1 MTTCSLRF
9 EGISSFSREANPE
22 SVDPPGA
29 AQSRSVPPF
38 EKPCQVNS
46 SEYLRWAVV
55 ARESAF
61 DQLKLDLQ
69 GPHLLTRTPR
79 NKVRQILGESD
90 VVLVELEQSGP
101 GFDFRTAAEHG
112 LPVPF
117 LLRSD
122 TEGQYIGVCRF
133 GLHKRIFDAL
143 NSAGEWWE
151 LRAGRSRPY
160 EVFRKLLNRVS
171 DGIAELDSTDRIR
184 WVNTPLKQALPDVKW
199 EGARL
204 QDVINK
210 EDQHRLRALRAQ
222 HATGVVVPFAVHLP
236 HGEQVEL
243 DPSPWFDEQGELVG
257 TSLLFRSVRNTAE
270 QESRANE
277 LFCMYSL
284 ATSLGQAATVEEA
297 LRTALDRTTE
307 LLNLPTGGVILD
319 YQSFQ
324 ITHEV
329 QKDGEM
335 PESLSEHF
343 RRLVRTFPA
352 SKKALVE
359 REVSRDSLLNEFN
372 LHGYAVVPIEIGEE
386 RSGGIWLAAD
396 EKGRFA
402 RETVS
407 LLISIVNQ
415 LSVIV
420 ENLAYTQ
427 AQLTAELEKKRFYKD
442 ALCAVTQGKLTLCE
456 RDELEETWK
465 NAGDDKG
472 KVQITETKDVPTCR
486 RFVESAL
493 ADEGLTEEKIQ
504 DAALCATEAVG
515 NVVKHADSGSLAVRT
530 TEQTV
535 TIRIADQGPGI
546 DFAHLPNAVLNAGFS
561 TAPSLGMGYSILLE
575 MMDHVHLST
584 DHRGT
589 LLLLEIQK
597 QEADPLDAFAH
608 LLEGDF

>member
-1 MTTCSLRF
+1 MDSITWT
-9 EGISSFSREANPE
+9 
-22 SVDPPGA
+22 
-29 AQSRSVPPF
+29 
-38 EKPCQVNS
+38 
-46 SEYLRWAVV
+46 VV

-69 GPHLLTRTPR
+69 GPHILTRTPR
-79 NKVRQILGESD
+79 DKIRSVLGSSD
-90 VVLVELEQSGP
+90 VVLVELEQSGV
-101 GFDFRTAAEHG
+101 GFDFKQAAQYG

-117 LLRSD
+117 LLRCD

-133 GLHKRIFDAL
+133 GLHKTIFNAL
-143 NSAGEWWE
+143 NSVGEWWE

-171 DGIAELDSTDRIR
+171 DGIAELDSSDRIR
-184 WVNTPLKQALPDVKW
+184 WVNTPLKQALPDIKW
-199 EGARL
+199 AGAHL
-204 QDVINK
+204 QDVVRE
-210 EDQHRLRALRAQ
+210 EDRHRLRAIRAQ

-236 HGEQVEL
+236 NNEQVEL

-257 TSLLFRSVRNTAE
+257 TSLLFRSVRNTEE

-284 ATSLGQAATVEEA
+284 ATSLGQATSVEEA
-297 LRTALDRTTE
+297 LSTALERTTE
-307 LLNLPTGGVILD
+307 LLNLPGGGVILD
-319 YQSFQ
+319 YDLFQ
-324 ITHEV
+324 IS
-329 QKDGEM
+329 KF
-335 PESLSEHF
+335 SLRNEEFPTVLKEHF
-343 RRLVRTFPA
+343 RKIIQTFPA
-352 SKKALVE
+352 NKRALVE
-359 REVSRDSLLNEFN
+359 RKVSQGSPLVEFG
-372 LHGYAVVPIEIGEE
+372 LQGFAAVPIEIGEH
-386 RSGGIWLAAD
+386 RAGGFWLLAD
-396 EKGRFA
+396 EQGRFA

-427 AQLTAELEKKRFYKD
+427 SRLTAELEKKRFYKD
-442 ALCAVTQGKLTLCE
+442 ALCAVTRGKLSLCE
-456 RDELEETWK
+456 RSELEEAWA
-465 NAGDDKG
+465 NSGADKG
-472 KVQITETKDVPTCR
+472 FVQITETADVPKCR
-486 RFVESAL
+486 HFVEDAL
-493 ADEGLTEEKIQ
+493 GDQGLTEEKVQ

-515 NVVKHADSGSLAVRT
+515 NVVKHADRGSLAVRT

-535 TIRIADQGPGI
+535 TIRIDDQGPGI

-584 DHRGT
+584 DHTGT
-589 LLLLEIQK
+589 VLLLEIQK

>member
-1 MTTCSLRF
+1 MDSITWT
-9 EGISSFSREANPE
+9 
-22 SVDPPGA
+22 
-29 AQSRSVPPF
+29 
-38 EKPCQVNS
+38 
-46 SEYLRWAVV
+46 VV

-69 GPHLLTRTPR
+69 GPHILTRTPR
-79 NKVRQILGESD
+79 DKIRGVLGSSD
-90 VVLVELEQSGP
+90 VVLVELEQSGV
-101 GFDFRTAAEHG
+101 GFDFKQAAQYG

-117 LLRSD
+117 LLRCD

-133 GLHKRIFDAL
+133 GLHKTIFNAL
-143 NSAGEWWE
+143 NSVGEWWE

-171 DGIAELDSTDRIR
+171 DGIAELDSSDRIR
-184 WVNTPLKQALPDVKW
+184 WVNTPLKQALPDIKW
-199 EGARL
+199 AGAHL
-204 QDVINK
+204 QDVVRD
-210 EDQHRLRALRAQ
+210 EDRHRLRAIRAQ

-236 HGEQVEL
+236 NNEQVEL

-257 TSLLFRSVRNTAE
+257 TSLLFRSVRNTEE

-284 ATSLGQAATVEEA
+284 ATSLGQATSVEEA
-297 LRTALDRTTE
+297 LSTALERTTE
-307 LLNLPTGGVILD
+307 LLNLPGGGVILD
-319 YQSFQ
+319 YDLFQ
-324 ITHEV
+324 IS
-329 QKDGEM
+329 KF
-335 PESLSEHF
+335 SLRNEEFPTVLKEHF
-343 RRLVRTFPA
+343 RKIIQTFPTN
-352 SKKALVE
+352 KRALVE
-359 REVSRDSLLNEFN
+359 RKVSQGSPLVDFGLQGF
-372 LHGYAVVPIEIGEE
+372 AAVPIEIGEH
-386 RSGGIWLAAD
+386 RAGGFWLLAD
-396 EKGRFA
+396 EQGRFA

-427 AQLTAELEKKRFYKD
+427 SRLTAELEKKRFYKD
-442 ALCAVTQGKLTLCE
+442 ALCAVTRGKLSLCE
-456 RDELEETWK
+456 RSELEEAWA
-465 NAGDDKG
+465 NSGADKG
-472 KVQITETKDVPTCR
+472 VVQITETADVPKCR
-486 RFVESAL
+486 HFVEDAL
-493 ADEGLTEEKIQ
+493 GDQGLTEEKVA

-515 NVVKHADSGSLAVRT
+515 NVVKHADRGSLAVRT

-535 TIRIADQGPGI
+535 TIRIDDQGPGI

-584 DHRGT
+584 DHTGT
-589 LLLLEIQK
+589 VLLLEIQK

>member
-1 MTTCSLRF
+1 MDSITWT
-9 EGISSFSREANPE
+9 
-22 SVDPPGA
+22 
-29 AQSRSVPPF
+29 
-38 EKPCQVNS
+38 
-46 SEYLRWAVV
+46 VV

-69 GPHLLTRTPR
+69 GPHILTRTPR
-79 NKVRQILGESD
+79 DKIRSVLGSSD
-90 VVLVELEQSGP
+90 VVLVELEQSGV
-101 GFDFRTAAEHG
+101 GFDFKQAAQYG

-117 LLRSD
+117 LLRCD

-133 GLHKRIFDAL
+133 GLHKTIFNAL
-143 NSAGEWWE
+143 NSVGEWWE

-171 DGIAELDSTDRIR
+171 DGIAELDSSDRIR
-184 WVNTPLKQALPDVKW
+184 WVNTPLKQALPDIKW
-199 EGARL
+199 AGAHL
-204 QDVINK
+204 QDVVRE
-210 EDQHRLRALRAQ
+210 EDRHRLRAIRAH

-236 HGEQVEL
+236 NNEQVEL

-257 TSLLFRSVRNTAE
+257 TSLLFRSVRNTEE

-284 ATSLGQAATVEEA
+284 ATSLGQATSVEEA
-297 LRTALDRTTE
+297 LSTALERTTE
-307 LLNLPTGGVILD
+307 LLNLPGGGVILD
-319 YQSFQ
+319 YDLFQ
-324 ITHEV
+324 IS
-329 QKDGEM
+329 KF
-335 PESLSEHF
+335 SLRNEEFPTVLKEHF
-343 RRLVRTFPA
+343 RKIIQTFPA
-352 SKKALVE
+352 NKRALVE
-359 REVSRDSLLNEFN
+359 RKVSQGSPLVEFG
-372 LHGYAVVPIEIGEE
+372 LQGFAAVPIEIGEH
-386 RSGGIWLAAD
+386 RAGGFWLLAD
-396 EKGRFA
+396 EQGRFA

-427 AQLTAELEKKRFYKD
+427 SRLTAELEKKRFYKD
-442 ALCAVTQGKLTLCE
+442 ALCAVTRGKLSLCE
-456 RDELEETWK
+456 RSELEEAWA
-465 NAGDDKG
+465 NSGADKG
-472 KVQITETKDVPTCR
+472 FVQITETADVPKCR
-486 RFVESAL
+486 HFVEDAL
-493 ADEGLTEEKIQ
+493 GDQGLTEEKVQ

-515 NVVKHADSGSLAVRT
+515 NVVKHADRGSLAVRT

-535 TIRIADQGPGI
+535 TIRIDDQGPGI

-584 DHRGT
+584 DHTGT
-589 LLLLEIQK
+589 VLLLEIQK

>member
-1 MTTCSLRF
+1 MDSITWT
-9 EGISSFSREANPE
+9 
-22 SVDPPGA
+22 
-29 AQSRSVPPF
+29 
-38 EKPCQVNS
+38 
-46 SEYLRWAVV
+46 VV

-69 GPHLLTRTPR
+69 GPHILTRTPR
-79 NKVRQILGESD
+79 DKIRSVLGSSD
-90 VVLVELEQSGP
+90 VVLVELEQSGV
-101 GFDFRTAAEHG
+101 GFDFKQAAQYG

-117 LLRSD
+117 LLRCD
-122 TEGQYIGVCRF
+122 TEGQSIGVCRF
-133 GLHKRIFDAL
+133 GLHKTIFNAL
-143 NSAGEWWE
+143 NSVGEWWE

-171 DGIAELDSTDRIR
+171 DGIAELDSSDRIR
-184 WVNTPLKQALPDVKW
+184 WVNTPLKQALPDIKW
-199 EGARL
+199 AGAHL
-204 QDVINK
+204 QDVVRE
-210 EDQHRLRALRAQ
+210 EDRHRLRAIRAQ

-236 HGEQVEL
+236 NNEQVEL

-257 TSLLFRSVRNTAE
+257 TSLLFRSVRNTEE

-284 ATSLGQAATVEEA
+284 ATSLGQATSVEEA
-297 LRTALDRTTE
+297 LSTALERTTE
-307 LLNLPTGGVILD
+307 LLNLPGGGVILD
-319 YQSFQ
+319 YDLFQ
-324 ITHEV
+324 IS
-329 QKDGEM
+329 KF
-335 PESLSEHF
+335 SLRNEEFPTVLKEHF
-343 RRLVRTFPA
+343 RKIIQTFPA
-352 SKKALVE
+352 NKRALVE
-359 REVSRDSLLNEFN
+359 RKVSQGSPLVEFG
-372 LHGYAVVPIEIGEE
+372 LQGFAAVPIEIGEH
-386 RSGGIWLAAD
+386 RAGGFWLLAD
-396 EKGRFA
+396 EQGRFA

-427 AQLTAELEKKRFYKD
+427 SRLTAELEKKRFYKD
-442 ALCAVTQGKLTLCE
+442 ALCAVTRGKLSLCE
-456 RDELEETWK
+456 RSELEEAWA
-465 NAGDDKG
+465 NSGGGKG
-472 KVQITETKDVPTCR
+472 FVQISQTADVPKCR
-486 RFVESAL
+486 HFVEEAL
-493 ADEGLTEEKIQ
+493 GDQGLTEEKVQ

-515 NVVKHADSGSLAVRT
+515 NVVKHADRGSLAVRT

-535 TIRIADQGPGI
+535 TIRIDDQGPGI

-584 DHRGT
+584 DHTGT
-589 LLLLEIQK
+589 VLLLEIQK

>member
-1 MTTCSLRF
+1 MDSITWT
-9 EGISSFSREANPE
+9 
-22 SVDPPGA
+22 
-29 AQSRSVPPF
+29 
-38 EKPCQVNS
+38 
-46 SEYLRWAVV
+46 VV

-69 GPHLLTRTPR
+69 GPHILTRTPR
-79 NKVRQILGESD
+79 DKIRSVLGSSD
-90 VVLVELEQSGP
+90 VVLVELEQSGV
-101 GFDFRTAAEHG
+101 GFDFKQAAQYG

-117 LLRSD
+117 LLRCD

-133 GLHKRIFDAL
+133 GLHKTIFNAL
-143 NSAGEWWE
+143 NSVGEWWE

-171 DGIAELDSTDRIR
+171 DGIAELDSSDRIR
-184 WVNTPLKQALPDVKW
+184 WVNTPLKQALPGIKW
-199 EGARL
+199 AGAHL
-204 QDVINK
+204 QDVVRE
-210 EDQHRLRALRAQ
+210 EDRHRLRAIRAQ

-236 HGEQVEL
+236 NNEQVEL

-257 TSLLFRSVRNTAE
+257 TSLLFRSVRNTEE

-284 ATSLGQAATVEEA
+284 ATSLGQATSVEEA
-297 LRTALDRTTE
+297 LSTALERTTE
-307 LLNLPTGGVILD
+307 LLNLPGGGVILD
-319 YQSFQ
+319 YDLFQ
-324 ITHEV
+324 IS
-329 QKDGEM
+329 KF
-335 PESLSEHF
+335 SLRNEEFPTVLKEHF
-343 RRLVRTFPA
+343 RKIIQTFPA
-352 SKKALVE
+352 NKRALVE
-359 REVSRDSLLNEFN
+359 RKVSQGSPLVEFG
-372 LHGYAVVPIEIGEE
+372 LQGFAAVPIEIGEH
-386 RSGGIWLAAD
+386 RAGGFWLLAD
-396 EKGRFA
+396 EQGRFA

-427 AQLTAELEKKRFYKD
+427 SRLTAELEKKRFYKD
-442 ALCAVTQGKLTLCE
+442 ALCAVTRGKLSLCE
-456 RDELEETWK
+456 RSELEEAWA
-465 NAGDDKG
+465 NSGADKG
-472 KVQITETKDVPTCR
+472 FVQITETADVPKCR
-486 RFVESAL
+486 HFVEDAL
-493 ADEGLTEEKIQ
+493 GDQGLTEEKVQ

-515 NVVKHADSGSLAVRT
+515 NVVKHADRGSLAVRT

-535 TIRIADQGPGI
+535 TIRIDDQGPGI

-584 DHRGT
+584 DHTGT
-589 LLLLEIQK
+589 VLLLEIQK